1 MKKALTIPEVLIA
14 AIFLAVVLSGIL
26 MLFINCMLLNE
37 ANRNSTVAITHSQ
50 YIMEEIRST
59 AFASLQDIADGDP
72 CPWNL
77 DADDLQASPY
87 NLDEEKEILANE
99 EIKTSVK
106 DIGDLLE
113 VTVDVS
119 WQDRRGRD
127 RSEQLVTR
135 IADYQ

>member
-1 MKKALTIPEVLIA
+1 MRKALTIPEVLIA

-26 MLFINCMLLNE
+26 MLFISCMLLNE
-37 ANRNSTVAITHSQ
+37 ANRNSTVAITHAQ

-59 AFASLQDIADGDP
+59 PFASIKTMADNDT
-72 CPWNL
+72 WDL
-77 DADDLQASPY
+77 DTAELAASPY
-87 NLDEEKEILANE
+87 NLTTLNNE
-99 EIKTSVK
+99 AIDTIVTTA
-106 DIGDLLE
+106 GNLLG
-113 VTVDVS
+113 VVVDVS